1 MNSEAYE
8 KLIPALNARST
19 MLPAIKCDEF
29 FDMIS
34 FLFTPEEA
42 EIAATMPFDFA
53 SAEEISASLPGSNA
67 GDIHT
72 KLEKMADKGIIHSK
86 RTNGTTVYEF
96 LPFFPGIMELQFYKT
111 GEVDYLKQLD
121 NLMRAYNK
129 ALRNMVASGNMPKI
143 DMSVPARKVFIDK
156 ELYGGGTILP
166 YKKTKELIEN
176 TEYIA
181 AGTCHCRHSGE
192 YLDKPCSRPMNNCM
206 ILGTSAKFTTDRGL
220 TRRLTKEQALQIL
233 DEAEASALV
242 HNYSNTPDHF
252 SNILCNCCSCH
263 CFILR
268 GWNKSP
274 APSSMT
280 NARYLI
286 RIDTDACIDCE
297 ACIDRCQTK
306 ALKMEEG
313 KLSRDELRCIGCGL
327 CMYVCPTDALSLEPR
342 PAAKIPLK
350 PC

>member
-1 MNSEAYE
+1 
-8 KLIPALNARST
+8 
-19 MLPAIKCDEF
+19 
-29 FDMIS
+29 
-34 FLFTPEEA
+34 
-42 EIAATMPFDFA
+42 
-53 SAEEISASLPGSNA
+53 
-67 GDIHT
+67 
-72 KLEKMADKGIIHSK
+72 
-86 RTNGTTVYEF
+86 
-96 LPFFPGIMELQFYKT
+96 
-111 GEVDYLKQLD
+111 
-121 NLMRAYNK
+121 
-129 ALRNMVASGNMPKI
+129 
-143 DMSVPARKVFIDK
+143 
-156 ELYGGGTILP
+156 
-166 YKKTKELIEN
+166 
-176 TEYIA
+176 
-181 AGTCHCRHSGE
+181 
-192 YLDKPCSRPMNNCM
+192 MNNCM